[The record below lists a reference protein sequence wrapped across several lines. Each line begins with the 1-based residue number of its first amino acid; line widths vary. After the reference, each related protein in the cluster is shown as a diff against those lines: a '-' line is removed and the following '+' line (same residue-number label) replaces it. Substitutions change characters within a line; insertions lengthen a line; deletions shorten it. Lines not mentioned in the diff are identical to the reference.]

1 MKERTGKVL
10 PLPERLPRVHTALGL
25 IPALSPPGTIT
36 SGEVEVG
43 GSGNRGPR
51 HLDSKSE
58 AIPGY
63 ILYKLLNMKTS
74 YKNL

>member
-10 PLPERLPRVHTALGL
+10 LLPECLARVHTALGL
-25 IPALSPPGTIT
+25 IPALSPPGTMT

-43 GSGNRGPR
+43 GSGNHGPC
-51 HLDSKSE
+51 HLYSKSE
-58 AIPGY
+58 ASLGY
-63 ILYKLLNMKTS
+63 ILYKLLNMKAP